1 MTAPWIQRCFF
12 LIITITTT
20 AGTRDCVDARQIS
33 TEAILCASVCVC
45 VVFFFFF
52 FFYEDIERSDRR
64 QLFGDSLFSL
74 SLSLSP
80 RPSFIKSD
88 PRVKDGARRLR
99 DSSER
104 EMV

>member
-12 LIITITTT
+12 LIITTITTT

-33 TEAILCASVCVC
+33 TEAILCVSVCVL
-45 VVFFFFF
+45 FFFSSS

-74 SLSLSP
+74 SLSLLDPLSSSP
-80 RPSFIKSD
+80 IL
-88 PRVKDGARRLR
+88 A
-99 DSSER
+99 
-104 EMV
+104 

>member
-1 MTAPWIQRCFF
+1 M
-12 LIITITTT
+12 
-20 AGTRDCVDARQIS
+20 CV
-33 TEAILCASVCVC
+33 SVCV
-45 VVFFFFF
+45 VFFFFFFFFF

-74 SLSLSP
+74 SLSLSLSP

-88 PRVKDGARRLR
+88 PRVKDGARRPR